1 MDGTAQSFI
10 MDLDVMT
17 LSYSSFWQRNETP
30 PPPPSESQFADQHTE
45 HSLVS
50 QLKIKHVII
59 QHAWLEV
66 YLVIGSLSVI
76 NFLYFVL

>member
-10 MDLDVMT
+10 VDLDVMT
-17 LSYSSFWQRNETP
+17 LTVHFGRDETP
-30 PPPPSESQFADQHTE
+30 PSPPSECQFADQHTE

-50 QLKIKHVII
+50 QVTIKHVIT

-66 YLVIGSLSVI
+66 GYLSVI
-76 NFLYFVL
+76 NFLYFML

>member
-50 QLKIKHVII
+50 QVIIKHVIT
-59 QHAWLEV
+59 QHTWLEV
-66 YLVIGSLSVI
+66 GSLSVI